1 MRGRKDSICAKEWK
15 AREWKRFA
23 YVCTRRNL
31 QDMARDAPVRPPS
44 VQASSAISC
53 QISEGRAVEMSIVVP
68 VVVEV
73 EVTMAEKHGG
83 TRDYKYV
90 RDRSN
95 SCDPES

>member
-44 VQASSAISC
+44 VQASSVISC
-53 QISEGRAVEMSIVVP
+53 QISEGRAIEIFMVVLV

-73 EVTMAEKHGG
+73 EVTMAEKHSGK
-83 TRDYKYV
+83 RDYIHV
-90 RDRSN
+90 
-95 SCDPES
+95 